1 MSNQDLWAKFCYI
14 IFFVSQSDIYI
25 YIYIFKCIH
34 IYIHRDSPMIAHIHI
49 IIVSMIATRVGQL
62 DLSSEMAEAVLFF
75 SSATGERLR
84 SERGLFKSLNIPQN
98 KDIYKILAICDR
110 LTYNT

>member
-1 MSNQDLWAKFCYI
+1 
-14 IFFVSQSDIYI
+14 
-25 YIYIFKCIH
+25 
-34 IYIHRDSPMIAHIHI
+34 MIAHIHI

-75 SSATGERLR
+75 SGATGERLR

-98 KDIYKILAICDR
+98 KDIYEILAICDR

>member
-1 MSNQDLWAKFCYI
+1 
-14 IFFVSQSDIYI
+14 
-25 YIYIFKCIH
+25 
-34 IYIHRDSPMIAHIHI
+34 MIAHIHI